1 MVVWELI
8 QLGLISKIISLAG
21 LEDESNERHTPAT
34 TILHADPSGPNRE
47 HTWNNRT
54 ILSMLTYLS
63 TSTHL
68 DIAFAA
74 HQCTCFS
81 TNPKQIHEI
90 AVHCIICYLR
100 GTRDKGYILKPSMS
114 RTLDCYVDAD
124 FAGLWH
130 PSIADDPISI
140 KSHTGYIITF
150 ANCPILWSS
159 KLQTEVALST
169 TEAEY
174 IALSQATRD
183 LIPMKALLSE
193 FSSATN

>member
-100 GTRDKGYILKPSMS
+100 GTRDKGYTLKPSMS

-130 PSIADDPISI
+130 PSIA
-140 KSHTGYIITF
+140 
-150 ANCPILWSS
+150 
-159 KLQTEVALST
+159 
-169 TEAEY
+169 
-174 IALSQATRD
+174 
-183 LIPMKALLSE
+183 ALLMIPYPSNLIQVTL
-193 FSSATN
+193 SPLLTVLSCGPLNYRQKLPSAPPRLNT